1 MGIDDDIDKMISEE
15 TPQSKSTNA
24 LIDVTTRKKGEFSNI
39 ELKTDLTE
47 SDVCLHTR
55 AEMLQRFL
63 ETKDMKTPM
72 LSLLV
77 EIKERKLLSKD
88 RKSRLE
94 IVEIGKQ
101 PDQSLMNI
109 HDNSGNAKKFLL
121 GGNK

>member
-1 MGIDDDIDKMISEE
+1 MPIDEDIDQIIREE
-15 TPQSKSTNA
+15 TPQAKATSS
-24 LIDVTTRKKGEFSNI
+24 LIDVKPRKKGEFSNI

-47 SDVCLHTR
+47 ADVCLHTR
-55 AEMLQRFL
+55 AEMLQRIM
-63 ETKDMKTPM
+63 ESSDMKMPF
-72 LSLLV
+72 LSTLV

-109 HDNSGNAKKFLL
+109 HDNSGSARKFFF